1 MLRPASAV
9 MVLAFLACSRDE
21 GRPAPPSVPAA
32 SSSRSSL
39 DSLLGA
45 LAELE
50 GSFPAQG
57 PPAIGDFSG
66 DRSVLTAIADRGDS
80 AVVRLVACMTKTEPT
95 AVTKGRRLKLGELCY
110 AALVNTA
117 YYEATD
123 ARGDVSP
130 DWPGHVD
137 LPATSSQLQAA
148 KQAWD
153 SVVARRAYHLL

>member
-1 MLRPASAV
+1 MLRPTSAAL
-9 MVLAFLACSRDE
+9 VLALVACSRDE
-21 GRPAPPSVPAA
+21 GHPAPPSMPAA
-32 SSSRSSL
+32 SSSRPSL
-39 DSLLGA
+39 DSLLGE
-45 LAELE
+45 LAELK
-50 GSFPAQG
+50 GSFSTEG

-80 AVVRLVACMTKTEPT
+80 AVVRLVACMTRTEPT
-95 AVTKGRRLKLGELCY
+95 AVTKGRALTLGELCY

-123 ARGDVSP
+123 AQGDVTP

-137 LPATSSQLQAA
+137 LPATLSQLLAA
-148 KQAWD
+148 KKAWD

>member
-1 MLRPASAV
+1 M
-9 MVLAFLACSRDE
+9 
-21 GRPAPPSVPAA
+21 PPSVPSVSA
-32 SSSRSSL
+32 SQPPL

-45 LAELE
+45 LARLK

-66 DRSVLTAIADRGDS
+66 DRSVLSAIADKGDS
-80 AVVRLVACMTKTEPT
+80 AVGRLVRCMSRTEPT
-95 AVTKGRRLKLGELCY
+95 GVTKGRRALTLGELCY

-123 ARGDVSP
+123 AQGDVTA
-130 DWPGHVD
+130 DWPGHID
-137 LPATSSQLQAA
+137 LPATRVQLEAA
-148 KQAWD
+148 QQAWG